1 MNIGKGHHHAVVIDG
16 NGDRLLSRRVVND
29 ETAPLSLISDAA
41 ALAETVW
48 AVDITGD
55 GAALL
60 VALLVAHVQPVLYLS
75 GRMVNRASDGYRGEG
90 KTDARDAFV
99 IADQARMRRGLTELA
114 VDDELLVE
122 LRMLV
127 AHHRDLVADRT
138 RMVNRLRAQMLTVC
152 PALERALDVTGK
164 GPLILLTAYQ
174 RPAEI
179 RRLGVTRLEAWL
191 RARKVRGAAALA
203 ERVVLA
209 AKAQTTTLPGEELS
223 AMLIAQ
229 LAEG

>member
-164 GPLILLTAYQ
+164 GPLILLTGYQ